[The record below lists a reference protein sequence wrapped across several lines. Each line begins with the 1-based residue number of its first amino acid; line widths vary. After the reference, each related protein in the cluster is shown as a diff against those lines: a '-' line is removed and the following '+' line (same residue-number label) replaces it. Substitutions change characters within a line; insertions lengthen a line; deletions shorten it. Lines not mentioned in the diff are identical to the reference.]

1 MPTATA
7 SHQPTVTSRPSTY
20 PASTSVQVNANEL
33 FCALRLNIPA
43 SPELERELFTTR
55 RVAEGETV
63 FRAGDEFHCLY
74 VTRSGFFKSVLF
86 DETGTE
92 KVLRFAIKND
102 LLGADGLASGR
113 YPSEVI
119 ALEASEVIIVP
130 FARLAALTRTCAG
143 LENGLYSLLSRELVA
158 DQGLLYVMAALN
170 AEGRVAAFLLNL
182 AERYGALGYARNAFV
197 LRMTRQ
203 EIGSYLGLKL
213 ETVSRAFSAFDSAGL
228 IKVNLKH
235 IDIVDAVGLRRAM
248 HEPVL
253 RASRQAAS
261 TERRATRSFDR
272 LNPLGGGTQPATA

>member
-1 MPTATA
+1 MPTAMT
-7 SHQPTVTSRPSTY
+7 STLQMTQPAKPGR
-20 PASTSVQVNANEL
+20 AGCSTSVQVSANEL
-33 FCALRLNIPA
+33 CRALRLDIPA
-43 SPELERELFTTR
+43 TAELDREQFTTR

-63 FRAGDEFHCLY
+63 FRSGDEFHCLY
-74 VTRSGFFKSVLF
+74 VPRSGFFKSVLF

-92 KVLRFAIKND
+92 KVLRFAMKND

-113 YPSEVI
+113 YPSEAI

-130 FARLAALTRTCAG
+130 FARLAALTRSCAG
-143 LENGLYSLLSRELVA
+143 LENSLYALLSRELVS

-213 ETVSRAFSAFDSAGL
+213 ETVSRAFSAFDAVGL

-235 IDIVDAVGLRRAM
+235 IEIVDAAGLRRAM
-248 HEPVL
+248 HEPLV
-253 RASRQAAS
+253 RARQIGSDRRPAS
-261 TERRATRSFDR
+261 TFG
-272 LNPLGGGTQPATA
+272 PLGGLSGTRPAAA

>member
-1 MPTATA
+1 MPTAM
-7 SHQPTVTSRPSTY
+7 TSNSANPIVNK
-20 PASTSVQVNANEL
+20 PARACAATSVQVSASEL
-33 FCALRLNIPA
+33 FSALRLDVPA
-43 SPELERELFTTR
+43 APELDREFFTTR

-92 KVLRFAIKND
+92 KVLHFALKND

-113 YPSEVI
+113 YPSEAI

-130 FARLAALTRTCAG
+130 FARLAALTRAVAG
-143 LENGLYSLLSRELVA
+143 LEHSLYALLSRELVS

-182 AERYGALGYARNAFV
+182 ADRYGALGYARNAFV

-213 ETVSRAFSAFDSAGL
+213 ETVSRAFSAFDAAGL

-235 IDIVDAVGLRRAM
+235 IDIVDAAGLRRAM
-248 HEPVL
+248 HEPLV
-253 RASRQAAS
+253 RAQ
-261 TERRATRSFDR
+261 RRAPAAERNAAR
-272 LNPLGGGTQPATA
+272 PIGGLGITSGMRPATA